1 MTKSISSDLAP
12 GPWEKIH
19 RDLGAVPPDFDDRS
33 LGAFLEDHAAAI
45 PDHTALIFFER
56 HITYRELNELTNQ
69 LANALIDQG
78 IGLGDVVGIHM
89 PNIPQYVIVLLAAAK
104 VGATVTGISAILSR
118 LEFSRQL
125 EDANVKALFSF
136 EALAQQ
142 MLAPEDE
149 LPDCVEMVV
158 VAGTQDLVDPAP
170 VQCPELNQATCTSY
184 LEFTAGRGGE
194 YQAKSLAPDHIMLI
208 QYTGGTTGPSKGAML
223 TLRGT
228 LHNAALSHV
237 HRPWSVGEESV
248 ASPLPM
254 FHVGGMIILIMS
266 IRFGAQFLLIPDP
279 RDMDHLCAQMQKY
292 PPTRTGAVPTIYQMI
307 ADHPDSDKIDFSKM
321 RFAQTGAA
329 PITGDSRA
337 RIEGMLR
344 GTVLSD
350 GFGMTETGPTLIC
363 NPPQRCKP
371 EALGLPLPGV
381 DVRIVDVETGTRELP
396 YGEAGEIIAAS
407 PCLMAGYLNR
417 PDETANALRQWMG
430 KTWMFTGDIGV
441 MDDDGYVYIRDRKK
455 DMIIV
460 SGYKVFSVEVEN
472 EIADLDSIAMSALIG
487 RADPSRQGSE
497 IVHLYVEL
505 AGQAKEREL
514 IEVEQEIMEFCRER
528 LARYKVPKRVHFID
542 AIPLTPVGKVDKKVL
557 RARNDA

>member
-1 MTKSISSDLAP
+1 MTESISDELTP

-19 RDLGAVPPDFDDRS
+19 RDLGAVPPVFDDRS
-33 LGAFLEDHAAAI
+33 LGAFLEDHAAAT
-45 PDHTALIFFER
+45 PDHTALIYFDR

-69 LANALIDQG
+69 LAHALSNQSVG
-78 IGLGDVVGIHM
+78 PGDVIGIHM
-89 PNIPQYVIVLLAAAK
+89 PNIPQYVIILLAAAK
-104 VGATVTGISAILSR
+104 VGASVTGISTILSR
-118 LEFSRQL
+118 PEFTRQL

-149 LPDCVEMVV
+149 LPDCVQMVV
-158 VAGTQDLVDPAP
+158 VTGSLDLVAPSP
-170 VQCPELNQATCTSY
+170 VQTLRLQHASCVSY
-184 LEFTAGRGGE
+184 LEFAAGMGSE
-194 YQAKSLAPDHIMLI
+194 FKALSLPPDHIMLI

-237 HRPWSVGEESV
+237 HRPWEVGEESV

-266 IRFGAQFLLIPDP
+266 IRYGAQFLLIPDP

-337 RIEGMLR
+337 RIERMLR

-363 NPPQRCKP
+363 NPPQCCKP

-381 DVRIVDVETGTRELP
+381 DVRIVDVETGRQELP
-396 YGEAGEIIAAS
+396 YGEAGEIIASS
-407 PCLMAGYLNR
+407 PCLMVGYLNR
-417 PDETANALRQWMG
+417 PAETANALRRWKG
-430 KTWMFTGDIGV
+430 KTWMHTGDIGV
-441 MDDDGYVYIRDRKK
+441 MDEDGYVYIRDRKK

-460 SGYKVFSVEVEN
+460 NGYKVFSVEVEN

-505 AGQAKEREL
+505 AGQAKECDP

-528 LARYKVPKRVHFID
+528 LARYKIPKRVHFID